1 MSKSYCFTLNNYTET
16 DVEYFATY
24 QDCHHLYIGKEV
36 GESGTPHL
44 QGYVCWGNSKRIT
57 GVKKIHECWKR
68 VHLIDSLPGRAKAN
82 RKYCLKGEQPHSEYE
97 ELKDKGPNYGKN
109 VQVVADHCDLNQ
121 GQRTDLDEFRDA
133 ILSGAIALE
142 LYMEYPGLMA
152 KYRNFYKDLRQLY
165 LKRRDYPGGGKR
177 NRRREVD
184 LQIHWGVAGAGKSEV
199 AAVAGAFG
207 LDLASKGWFD
217 GYDDEEVVVIEE
229 FDWQKFDID
238 VVKQLFDVNPYR
250 LNIKGSGAQSNFK
263 TIYLTSNSD
272 PSGWWPGASE
282 EDREAFMGRVSEV
295 HYYPNKSAHNKRK
308 ATKYIVH

>member
-1 MSKSYCFTLNNYTET
+1 M
-16 DVEYFATY
+16 
-24 QDCHHLYIGKEV
+24 
-36 GESGTPHL
+36 
-44 QGYVCWGNSKRIT
+44 T
-57 GVKKIHECWKR
+57 GVHKLHEAWKR
-68 VHLIDSLPGRAKAN
+68 TALSISIPGRAKVN
-82 RKYCLKGEQPHSEYE
+82 RQYCLKGEQTHAEWE
-97 ELKDKGPNYGKN
+97 ERKASGPNHGKN
-109 VQVVADHCDLNQ
+109 VQVVADHCDLVQ

-142 LYMEYPGLMA
+142 LYMEFPQMMA
-152 KYRNFYKDLRQLY
+152 KYRHFYRDLRQLY

-238 VVKQLFDVNPYR
+238 DVKQLFDVNPHR
-250 LNIKGSGAQSNFK
+250 LNIKQGGAQCNFH
-263 TIYLTSNSD
+263 TIYLTANND
-272 PSGWWPGASE
+272 PSGWWPNASE
-282 EDREAFMGRVSEV
+282 ADREAFMGRVSEV
-295 HYYPNKSAHNKRK
+295 HYYPNVSAHNKRK
-308 ATKYIVH
+308 ATKYITH